1 MPLSNFMISSH
12 KTYNLTNSYASFLRG
27 IQYKKGEGKMAWEK
41 SEMIGVMDKLFII
54 TPHSNHSKYLEQF
67 WVSFNLPKMLC
78 FHGGHIHI

>member
-1 MPLSNFMISSH
+1 
-12 KTYNLTNSYASFLRG
+12 
-27 IQYKKGEGKMAWEK
+27 MAWEK

-78 FHGGHIHI
+78 FHGGHIYEMKHNLQSLYDDIIVFPVSVYIIIILTLLL